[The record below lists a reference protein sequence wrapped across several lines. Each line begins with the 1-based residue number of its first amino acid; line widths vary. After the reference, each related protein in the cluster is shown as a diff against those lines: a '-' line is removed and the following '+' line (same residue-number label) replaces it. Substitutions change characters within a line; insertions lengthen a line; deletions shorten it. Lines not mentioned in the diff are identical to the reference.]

1 MELLNDYPYF
11 LLSSNEELF
20 LQYQN
25 YSPKSYLNKV
35 ISVNLFTSE
44 IKSENPEILKEKVI
58 YSTQKAKAILGMINI
73 KETNFILYITSSD
86 KAGQLKGQD
95 VFRITEVDFFEISD
109 PKKQKVNN
117 QEISDLKDGIKK
129 LLKLGFY
136 YSFGVDLTSSQEYQ
150 SRILSDLKNGIK
162 SLFNNNN
169 STNMKQNKKFY
180 IKENASKFGISENI
194 EENLRQI
201 YLTSCEKYFFNKN
214 LYKKFLDPTTNTPL
228 DPCFIIPIICGY
240 FGTFTHEID
249 GSVLYFTLIS
259 RRSQN
264 HCGTRY
270 NTRGINDDGH
280 VANYCESEQ
289 IVIYKNNLLSFC
301 QLRGSVPVFFQQIG
315 LRAATDITRNRNLT
329 IEAFSKHLA
338 EMREDYPLIYFIDLL
353 NQKKKA
359 KL

>member
-150 SRILSDLKNGIK
+150 SRIL
-162 SLFNNNN
+162 
-169 STNMKQNKKFY
+169 
-180 IKENASKFGISENI
+180 
-194 EENLRQI
+194 
-201 YLTSCEKYFFNKN
+201 
-214 LYKKFLDPTTNTPL
+214 
-228 DPCFIIPIICGY
+228 
-240 FGTFTHEID
+240 
-249 GSVLYFTLIS
+249 
-259 RRSQN
+259 
-264 HCGTRY
+264 
-270 NTRGINDDGH
+270 
-280 VANYCESEQ
+280 
-289 IVIYKNNLLSFC
+289 
-301 QLRGSVPVFFQQIG
+301 
-315 LRAATDITRNRNLT
+315 
-329 IEAFSKHLA
+329 
-338 EMREDYPLIYFIDLL
+338 
-353 NQKKKA
+353 
-359 KL
+359 